1 MHLARLEWVRSDEFA
16 RWRAFQGERT
26 IIQVMAFL
34 AVSVLLVAEAALAM
48 NFGKRGR
55 GGQVVRLG
63 MKNPLRLTPTLSN
76 TTPHAPMYTGIKFTS
91 VQMWAWAESA
101 LISVAIEWLVT
112 NPYLLLLETTFKALV
127 RSRFVRLM
135 ASRDRELQAR
145 IKRETET
152 EYEYEFEYDQ
162 VVEHD
167 EGDSDSS
174 MD

>member
-1 MHLARLEWVRSDEFA
+1 
-16 RWRAFQGERT
+16 
-26 IIQVMAFL
+26 
-34 AVSVLLVAEAALAM
+34 
-48 NFGKRGR
+48 
-55 GGQVVRLG
+55 
-63 MKNPLRLTPTLSN
+63 
-76 TTPHAPMYTGIKFTS
+76 
-91 VQMWAWAESA
+91 MWAWAESA

-152 EYEYEFEYDQ
+152 EYEYEFEYEQ
-162 VVEHD
+162 VLEQSGRYD